1 MRKPLA
7 SITAAIALAGM
18 YHTASFADI
27 AEVETED
34 GEVMTFEYE
43 GNMLRIN
50 TAGNE
55 QQGYMLMRDGKMY
68 VVTQNDGQPMV
79 LDMSSAFKMFGAMAA
94 SATPSTV
101 ESKVLSL
108 DATGKSETLGGI
120 QGEVYELRYVD
131 HNGKEQKADMV
142 LSKDPL
148 ARGFRDAIQ
157 SMAMTM
163 AESLDK
169 DTFKDELEAGEQMQA
184 KLQAL
189 NMGVL
194 RYGQDMQIRS
204 IKDTGVAAERFAL
217 PAEPT
222 DLGSMLSEAFGGGQ
236 GGEGGSSNSNGG
248 ILGSI
253 FGGGQAPDQ
262 GQDQDEAAPA
272 DEEQEQKSAA
282 EAVGEAFGKLF
293 GN

>member
-1 MRKPLA
+1 MRKSLA
-7 SITAAIALAGM
+7 SLTATIALAGI
-18 YHTASFADI
+18 HHSASYADI

-34 GEVMTFEYE
+34 GEVITFEYE
-43 GNMLRIN
+43 GDLLRIN
-50 TAGNE
+50 PTGNE
-55 QQGYMLMRDGKMY
+55 QGYMLMRDGKMY

-79 LDMSSAFKMFGAMAA
+79 LDMSSAFKMFGAMAGSTA
-94 SATPSTV
+94 PSTV
-101 ESKVLSL
+101 ESQVLSL
-108 DATGKSETLGGI
+108 QATGKSETLGGI
-120 QGEVYELRYVD
+120 QGEVYALRYID
-131 HNGKEQKADMV
+131 HNGKEQSADMV

-157 SMAMTM
+157 SMAVNM
-163 AESLDK
+163 AKSLDK
-169 DTFKDELEAGEQMQA
+169 DSFKDELEAGEQMQA
-184 KLQAL
+184 KLQDL

-194 RYGQDMQIRS
+194 RYGSDMRIRS
-204 IKDTGVAAERFAL
+204 IEDTNVAAERFAL

-236 GGEGGSSNSNGG
+236 GGESGDDNSTGG

-253 FGGGQAPDQ
+253 FGGGQNQDQ
-262 GQDQDEAAPA
+262 GQDQGD
-272 DEEQEQKSAA
+272 DGEQGQKSAA